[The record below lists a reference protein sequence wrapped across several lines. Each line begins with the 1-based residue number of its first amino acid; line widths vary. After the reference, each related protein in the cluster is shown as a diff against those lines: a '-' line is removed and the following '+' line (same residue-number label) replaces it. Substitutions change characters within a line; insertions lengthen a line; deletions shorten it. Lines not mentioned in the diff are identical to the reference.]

1 MKTVHSVVCGLS
13 TAPGR
18 LFLRKKQNK
27 KHITV
32 SFTTAEIQFSSGVSG
47 RRLTDIPKP
56 DQRNSACL
64 DTTEG
69 KRESY
74 RPSSLKCIFYKL
86 LRVSPVL

>member
-13 TAPGR
+13 PAPGR
-18 LFLRKKQNK
+18 QTK

-32 SFTTAEIQFSSGVSG
+32 SFTTAEIQFSPGVSG

-69 KRESY
+69 KKES
-74 RPSSLKCIFYKL
+74 LIFF
-86 LRVSPVL
+86 VSNRLH